1 MWNEKADL
9 LKRGMEL
16 NPFSSEHF
24 YWIDVGCLR
33 PANIIPQLKNLFWL
47 KKRKIIFQTIK
58 LSNFN
63 RVLLGFKPN
72 P

>member
-1 MWNEKADL
+1 VWNEKADL

-33 PANIIPQLKNLFWL
+33 PANIIPQFKNLFWL
-47 KKRKIIFQTIK
+47 KKGK
-58 LSNFN
+58 
-63 RVLLGFKPN
+63 
-72 P
+72 

>member
-1 MWNEKADL
+1 MFFILKITFFRLLYWVWNEKANL

-47 KKRKIIFQTIK
+47 KKRKIIF
-58 LSNFN
+58 
-63 RVLLGFKPN
+63 
-72 P
+72 